1 MYIELNNVSKSYQEG
16 EKQHQILKGIHLGI
30 PQGEFVALLG
40 PSGSGKTTLLNL
52 ISGIDLPD
60 QGEIIID
67 EKQIN
72 TLNDQ
77 QRTLFRRHQIGF
89 VFQFF
94 NLIPTLTVIE
104 NLQFPL
110 ELCGMMT
117 PNKMQELKQL
127 LARLGLKDK
136 AYRYPEQL
144 SGGEQQRIAIARA
157 MIHHPKLLL
166 ADEPTGNLDD
176 RTGTQ
181 VLSLLLELA
190 AQQAMTLF
198 VVTHSQAVADKADR
212 MLYLKNGQIN
222 EYQAAL

>member
-1 MYIELNNVSKSYQEG
+1 MYIKLNKVSKSYQEG
-16 EKQHQILKGIHLGI
+16 DKQHQIFEGIDLDI

-67 EKQIN
+67 GEKIS
-72 TLNDQ
+72 TFNDQ
-77 QRTLFRRHQIGF
+77 QRTLFRRHQVGF

-117 PNKMQELKQL
+117 ADKIQELQQL
-127 LARLGLKDK
+127 LDRLGLSDK

-181 VLSLLLELA
+181 VLSILLEMV
-190 AQQAMTLF
+190 AQHAMTLL
-198 VVTHSQAVADKADR
+198 VVTHSQAIADKADR
-212 MLYLKNGQIN
+212 VLYLKNGQIN
-222 EYQAAL
+222 EYQTAL

>member
-1 MYIELNNVSKSYQEG
+1 MYIELNNITKSYQEG
-16 EKQHQILKGIHLGI
+16 DKQHHILEGIHLGI

-67 EKQIN
+67 GEKIN

-110 ELCGMMT
+110 ELCGIMT
-117 PNKMQELKQL
+117 ADKIQELKQL
-127 LARLGLKDK
+127 LDSLGLKDK

-176 RTGTQ
+176 RTGEQ

-190 AQQAMTLF
+190 AQQAMTLL
-198 VVTHSQAVADKADR
+198 VVTHSQAIADKADR
-212 MLYLKNGQIN
+212 ILYLKNGQIN
-222 EYQAAL
+222 EYQGAL

>member
-1 MYIELNNVSKSYQEG
+1 MYIELKKVSKSYQEG
-16 EKQHQILKGIHLGI
+16 DKQHQIFKDITLSIS
-30 PQGEFVALLG
+30 QGEFVALLG
-40 PSGSGKTTLLNL
+40 PSGSGKSTLLNL

-67 EKQIN
+67 GEKIN
-72 TLNDQ
+72 TLNEQ
-77 QRTLFRRHQIGF
+77 HRTLFRRHQIGF

-110 ELCGMMT
+110 ELCGIMT
-117 PNKMQELKQL
+117 SDKMQEVKHL
-127 LARLGLKDK
+127 LESLGLFDK

-157 MIHHPKLLL
+157 MIHQPKLLL
-166 ADEPTGNLDD
+166 ADEPTGNLDE

-181 VLSLLLELA
+181 VLSLLLEQA
-190 AQQAMTLF
+190 AQQLMTLL
-198 VVTHSQAVADKADR
+198 VVTHSQVVADKADR
-212 MLYLKNGQIN
+212 ILYLKNGQIN
-222 EYQAAL
+222 EY